1 MRPQRFAKIAEEL
14 ESFLRTNPD
23 FDPQSVS
30 HLADKWGVS
39 YPTMRKAAHLLAKKG
54 IVAIHAGRRLAR
66 VRDAAGKNAAAD
78 HDPAVSADRLFA
90 RIRDRIA
97 AGTYALGGMLPKQQY
112 FVLGE
117 KLSPFTVSRAY
128 RRIEQSGMVHR
139 EGRRFIVGPAR
150 KDRDLRVR
158 AGEEGPVVLFVVPWL
173 STLGA
178 SMNTPFNMALLA
190 PVNAVLLGHGIALH
204 PAAMNRVEGQWY
216 ALTCGLREVQAAIRR
231 LGRRYAGTMIWSVA
245 PQLTL
250 LRQWIESLIAYDKP
264 VVFLD
269 PASIGGDLARKGLAN
284 KRRYFRLHLDEDAA
298 IRLALQSLIDK
309 GHHAIG
315 LHAFERYD
323 WSRRRADA
331 VRRIAAQLPD
341 PPRIHAAAPAE
352 DVWFVR
358 TEPSLAGVIN
368 EVSLQ
373 CGISDIL
380 ENTEAFR
387 KQLARHTGSL
397 AGLLAKKKVTALLSM
412 NDEMARE
419 HFFWLTVMGLAVG
432 SDISLLSFDN
442 LPDSALYPIST
453 IDFGLSRLGNLAAH
467 IIIGDTPVRA
477 DRNGN
482 IPSLCM
488 LIDRGSV
495 GRCA

>member
-1 MRPQRFAKIAEEL
+1 MRPQRFTKIAEEL
-14 ESFLRTNPD
+14 ESFLLNNAD

-30 HLADKWGVS
+30 YLADKWGVS
-39 YPTMRKAAHLLAKKG
+39 YPTMRKAAHLVAKKG
-54 IVAIHAGRRLAR
+54 IVAIHAGKRLAR
-66 VRDAAGKNAAAD
+66 ASVAGAAAD
-78 HDPAVSADRLFA
+78 DRAPAVSADRLFS

-97 AGTYALGGMLPKQQY
+97 DGTYALGGILPKQQH

-139 EGRRFIVGPAR
+139 EGRRFIVGPR
-150 KDRDLRVR
+150 KDRDRR
-158 AGEEGPVVLFVVPWL
+158 ARADEEGPVVLFVVPWL

-190 PVNAVLLGHGIALH
+190 PVNAVLLGHGIRLH

-216 ALTCGLREVQAAIRR
+216 ALTCGLAEVQTEIRR
-231 LGRRYAGTMIWSVA
+231 LGKRYAGTMIWSVA
-245 PQLTL
+245 PQLAL
-250 LRQWIESLIAYDKP
+250 LRQWIESLVAYDKP
-264 VVFLD
+264 VAFLD
-269 PASIGGDLARKGLAN
+269 PASIGGGLMRKGLAN
-284 KRRYFRLHLDEDAA
+284 KRRYFRLHLDEDSA
-298 IRLALQSLIDK
+298 IRLALRSLIDN
-309 GHHAIG
+309 GHRDIG

-323 WSRRRADA
+323 WSQRRADA
-331 VRRIAAQLPD
+331 VRRIAAQLPG
-341 PPRIHAAAPAE
+341 PPRIHAATPAE
-352 DVWFVR
+352 EVWFVR

-368 EVSLQ
+368 EVSIQ

-387 KQLARHTGSL
+387 KQLSRRTGSL
-397 AGLLAKKKVTALLSM
+397 AGLLADKKVTAILSM

-419 HFFWLTVMGLAVG
+419 HFFWLTVMGLTVG
-432 SDISLLSFDN
+432 RDISLLSFDN
-442 LPDSALYPIST
+442 LPDSAFYPIST

-482 IPSLCM
+482 IPALCR